1 MKRQDSADK
10 KYSAWFQCINQEC
23 RATYPLN
30 TVVYRCK
37 TCGSL
42 LEVQHDM
49 AALVGSGDAGYWKK
63 LFEDRYKSTE
73 WPYGSGVWGKK
84 EWILPDIDNN
94 NIVSLYEGGTNL
106 FWAERFGRML
116 GLEDLWIKLCGN
128 SHSGSFKDLGMTV
141 LVSQV
146 KQMISEGAPIK
157 AVACAS
163 TGDTSAALAVYCA
176 AAGMQSV
183 VLLPKGK
190 ISVAQL
196 IQPIANGALVLSLDT
211 DFDGC
216 MRIVQ
221 EITNDETI
229 YLANSMNSL
238 RIEGQKTVGI
248 EILQQ
253 FDWETPDV
261 IIIPGGNLG
270 NVSALGSGLLM
281 MRELGL
287 IARLPRIVVA
297 QAERANPLYRSYLKN
312 FETFEAIEA
321 QKTLASAIQ
330 IGNPVSIRKAIR
342 TLKQFNGIVEQAT
355 EKELADAAALGD
367 TTGMFNDPHTGVA
380 LAVLIKLLS
389 TGKIDKSD
397 RVVVISTAHGLKF
410 TDFKVRYHEETLDF
424 PCHFA
429 NKPIELPP
437 RVEAVKE
444 ALQYALKKRRKP
456 MPKKSKSKKWSP
468 ATLAIHGPGRTTKAY
483 YAVSTP
489 IVQTSNYYFDS
500 TAEVLEFMKSK
511 SEGHALRGHEY
522 GRYGNPTQEEC
533 ERKLAAIEGSERAL
547 LFATG
552 MSAVVITLMTY
563 MRRNGH
569 IIFTNDCYRQTRDF
583 AVNTLAEFGIE
594 VSLVDPTADA
604 ITKAIR
610 PNTNIIFTESPTN
623 PYLRVLDIPAVVE
636 VAKQHGVLTIIDATL
651 ATPYNVK
658 PLDLGVDIV
667 IHSATKYLG
676 GHNDLLAGVTLGK
689 HDLLNDLYRMQRM
702 IGATPG
708 PFTCFLL
715 ERGLK
720 TFALRMEHHNRAGLA
735 IARMLEAHPKIEK
748 IWYPGLQ
755 SHPDHRVA
763 VQQMRGFGSVI
774 TFLIKGGDRET
785 RKFIDSLEL
794 FLITPSLGGS
804 ESLVTQMAT
813 MSFFDYPE
821 EHRRSIGMV
830 DNLVRIAL
838 GLEDVDDLSA
848 DLKQALD
855 KI

>member
-1 MKRQDSADK
+1 VS
-10 KYSAWFQCINQEC
+10 
-23 RATYPLN
+23 YPLN
-30 TVVYRCK
+30 SIIYRCK
-37 TCGSL
+37 ACGSL
-42 LEVQHDM
+42 LEVQHDLH
-49 AALVGSGDAGYWKK
+49 ALTNRDAKTWMEI
-63 LFEDRYKSTE
+63 FDDRYKSTE

-84 EWILPDIDNN
+84 EWVLPQIDND

-106 FWAERFGRML
+106 FWAERFGNMV
-116 GLEDLWIKLCGN
+116 GLNDLWIKLCGN

-176 AAGMQSV
+176 AAGIQSI

-190 ISVAQL
+190 ISMEQL
-196 IQPIANGALVLSLDT
+196 VQPIANGALVLSLDT

-216 MRIVQ
+216 MSIVQ
-221 EITNDETI
+221 EITKDETI

-238 RIEGQKTVGI
+238 RIEGQKTIGI
-248 EILQQ
+248 EIAQQ
-253 FDWETPDV
+253 FDWDTPDV

-281 MRELGL
+281 MRDLGL
-287 IARLPRIVVA
+287 IVRLPRIVVA
-297 QAERANPLYRSYLKN
+297 QAERANPLYQSYLKN
-312 FETFEAIEA
+312 FETFEPIHA
-321 QKTLASAIQ
+321 QKTMASAIQ
-330 IGNPVSIRKAIR
+330 IGNPVSIEKAIR
-342 TLKQFNGIVEQAT
+342 TLKQFDGIVEQAT
-355 EKELADAAALGD
+355 EQELADAAALGD
-367 TTGMFNDPHTGVA
+367 TTGMFNCPHTGVA
-380 LAVLIKLLS
+380 LVALIKLLKA
-389 TGKIDKSD
+389 GEIDKSE

-410 TDFKVRYHEETLDF
+410 TDFKIRYHEETLGF
-424 PCHFA
+424 PCRYA
-429 NKPIELPP
+429 NKPIELAPS
-437 RVEAVKE
+437 VGAVKE
-444 ALQYALKKRRKP
+444 ALQHVLQKRRKKL
-456 MPKKSKSKKWSP
+456 MSKKSLNVKKWKP
-468 ATLAIHGPGRTTKAY
+468 ATLAIHGLIRTPKAH

-500 TAEVLEFMKSK
+500 TAEVLEFMKAKSK
-511 SEGHALRGHEY
+511 GRVVREHEY
-522 GRYGNPTQEEC
+522 GRYGNPTQQEC
-533 ERKLAAIEGSERAL
+533 ERKLAAIEGAERAL
-547 LFATG
+547 LFSTG
-552 MSAVVITLMTY
+552 MSAVIMTLIAY

-583 AVNTLAEFGIE
+583 ATTLLAEFGIK
-594 VSLVDPTADA
+594 VSLVEPTAEA
-604 ITKAIR
+604 IAKAIQ

-623 PYLRVLDIPAVVE
+623 PYLRVLNIPAVVK
-636 VAKQHGVLTIIDATL
+636 VAEQHHVMTIIDATL
-651 ATPYNVK
+651 ATPYNIK
-658 PLDLGVDIV
+658 PLEMGVDIV

-676 GHNDLLAGVTLGK
+676 GHNDLLAGVALGK
-689 HDLLNDLYRMQRM
+689 RNLLNDLYRMQRM

-708 PFTCFLL
+708 PFTSFLL
-715 ERGLK
+715 ERGVK

-735 IARMLEAHPKIEK
+735 IARMLESHPKIEK
-748 IWYPGLQ
+748 VWYPGLK
-755 SHPDHRVA
+755 SHPDHRIA
-763 VQQMRGFGSVI
+763 IQQMRGFGSVI
-774 TFLIKGGDRET
+774 TFLLKGGDKET

-804 ESLVTQMAT
+804 ESLVTQMST

-821 EHRRSIGMV
+821 DHRRSIGMV

-838 GLEDVDDLSA
+838 GLEDVDDLIA